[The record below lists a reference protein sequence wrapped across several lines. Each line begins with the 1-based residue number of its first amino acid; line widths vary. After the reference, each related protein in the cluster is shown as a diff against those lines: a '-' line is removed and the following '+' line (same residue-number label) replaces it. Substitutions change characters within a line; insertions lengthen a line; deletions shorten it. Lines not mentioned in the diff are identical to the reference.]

1 MKQEQAYLL
10 MEETGVYII
19 MEMGNVNV
27 IDVTIECRIKLESH
41 KFDIKHQFNFYKNNW
56 QK

>member
-19 MEMGNVNV
+19 MEMGNLNV
-27 IDVTIECRIKLESH
+27 IECRIKLESH

>member
-19 MEMGNVNV
+19 MEMGNLNV